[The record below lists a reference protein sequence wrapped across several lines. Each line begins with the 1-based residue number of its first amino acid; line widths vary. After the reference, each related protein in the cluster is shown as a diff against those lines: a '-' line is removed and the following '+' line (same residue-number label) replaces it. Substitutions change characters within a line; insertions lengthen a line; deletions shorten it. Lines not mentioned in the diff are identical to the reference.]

1 MGKKKESK
9 AERILRQVCMSALAN
24 LHCHAWPPVLQRRVT
39 PTTRL
44 VEEGSAA
51 RPPIQAPNRAYG
63 LKRTACTCETIEP
76 ANVRFRLILQLALAK
91 IFHAALSVRHGKA
104 SELQETA
111 QQMKRMEA
119 QKTG

>member
-24 LHCHAWPPVLQRRVT
+24 PHCHAWPPVLQRRVT

-51 RPPIQAPNRAYG
+51 RMPPDTSPEQG
-63 LKRTACTCETIEP
+63 VWTKEDSM
-76 ANVRFRLILQLALAK
+76 
-91 IFHAALSVRHGKA
+91 H
-104 SELQETA
+104 
-111 QQMKRMEA
+111 M
-119 QKTG
+119 